1 MAYGFNDS
9 KEKFQLNFN
18 YKIQYAP
25 RIIEDGHDEIDY
37 ISAVYDGSVPSE
49 SIDLEVGW
57 QSSAKELS
65 NPDAT
70 GVTVRPFLDGQ
81 NMLYLSAVIGG
92 TANIDLTIRG
102 GAPQDNGEVPDE
114 WTKCCEIT
122 VPLGSGSVT
131 LEIQLMK
138 DTRLKMRTKCLA
150 NTSGL
155 EETTGTFTFK
165 AGNWYIT
172 G

>member
-1 MAYGFNDS
+1 MAYAFDNT
-9 KEKFQLNFN
+9 KEKYQLNFN

-25 RIIEDGHDEIDY
+25 RVITEGHDEIDNL
-37 ISAVYDGSVPSE
+37 SAVYDGSTPSE
-49 SIDLEVGW
+49 SLDLDVDHH
-57 QSSAKELS
+57 SAAKELS
-65 NPDAT
+65 NIDAS
-70 GVTVRPFLDGQ
+70 GYAAKSFLDGQ

-92 TANIDLTIRG
+92 TASVDLTIRG
-102 GAPQDNGEVPDE
+102 GAPQESGEVPDE

-138 DTRLKMRTKCLA
+138 DTRLRMRTECIA

-155 EETTGTFTFK
+155 DETSGTFVFK

-172 G
+172 V